1 MLVFTMCWTP
11 VVTVSYD
18 VLVLEDRLMSLYYT
32 TVSEISA
39 VCDDVIYGMQEKTRG
54 FWEEGFHFKE
64 KKEMHQPQL

>member
-1 MLVFTMCWTP
+1 M
-11 VVTVSYD
+11 SYD

-32 TVSEISA
+32 TVSASLA
-39 VCDDVIYGMQEKTRG
+39 VCDVVISGMQEKTRG